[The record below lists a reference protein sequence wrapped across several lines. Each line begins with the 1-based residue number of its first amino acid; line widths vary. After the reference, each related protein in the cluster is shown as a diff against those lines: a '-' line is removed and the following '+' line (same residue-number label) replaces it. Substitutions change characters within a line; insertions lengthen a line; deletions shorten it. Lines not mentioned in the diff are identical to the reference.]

1 LLRGQKEIPTPE
13 PRGAR
18 HIDAARWYLPCS
30 RFIAKNVSEK
40 LEGDGAM
47 LQKFPR
53 ARGWFASITLALL
66 VIAVGCSRVTP
77 HLELPHLE
85 TRQPAFAATLGGYSG
100 TPVVPGNRVEILLNG
115 REIFP
120 AKLAMI
126 RSARRTINY
135 AQYVFESGQPAEEI
149 AAALSERCRAG
160 IQVNV
165 LLDAVGALA
174 MPGQLRTEMTEAG
187 CRVETFRPLRPF
199 TLDRYN
205 YRNHRRI
212 LVVDGV
218 VGVTGGSGISGKWS
232 GNGKEAGHWRDT
244 DVRIEGPVV
253 EQLQG
258 AFAENWLEATGVA
271 IGGPAYFPRR
281 RLDYKG
287 DVDAQ
292 VVRSSPAG
300 GSSAMYTVFLLALS
314 SAQRSIHITNP
325 YFVPDEKMMSTLLDA
340 AQRGVKVKL
349 LIPGAIDHNL
359 VRQASRSA
367 FGRLLKSGVLIYEYR
382 PALLHAKTMVID
394 GIWATVGSTNLDHRS
409 FALNEELNVVVYDSD
424 VAGRLE
430 EVFQRD
436 LANSKQV
443 TYEDWSDRGLTSR
456 FLELLSWPLREQ
468 M

>member
-1 LLRGQKEIPTPE
+1 
-13 PRGAR
+13 
-18 HIDAARWYLPCS
+18 
-30 RFIAKNVSEK
+30 
-40 LEGDGAM
+40 M

-53 ARGWFASITLALL
+53 ARTWFASIALTLL

-100 TPVVPGNRVEILLNG
+100 TPVVPGNRVDILLNG
-115 REIFP
+115 QEIFP
-120 AKLAMI
+120 TKLAMI

-135 AQYVFESGQPAEEI
+135 AQYVFESGKPAEEI
-149 AAALSERCRAG
+149 AAAISERCRAG

-367 FGRLLKSGVLIYEYR
+367 FGRLLTGGVLIYEYR

-394 GIWATVGSTNLDHRS
+394 GIWSTVGSTNLDHRS

-424 VAGRLE
+424 AAGRLE
-430 EVFQRD
+430 EVFQQD

-443 TYEDWSDRGLTSR
+443 TYGDWSDRGLTSR

>member
-1 LLRGQKEIPTPE
+1 
-13 PRGAR
+13 
-18 HIDAARWYLPCS
+18 
-30 RFIAKNVSEK
+30 
-40 LEGDGAM
+40 M

-53 ARGWFASITLALL
+53 ARTWFASIALTLL

-115 REIFP
+115 QEIFP
-120 AKLAMI
+120 TKLAMI

-135 AQYVFESGQPAEEI
+135 AQYVFESGKPAEEI

-367 FGRLLKSGVLIYEYR
+367 FGRLLTGGVLIYEYR

-394 GIWATVGSTNLDHRS
+394 GIWSTVGSTNLDHRS

-430 EVFQRD
+430 EVFQQD
-436 LANSKQV
+436 LANAKQV
-443 TYEDWSDRGLTSR
+443 TYGDWSDRGLTSR